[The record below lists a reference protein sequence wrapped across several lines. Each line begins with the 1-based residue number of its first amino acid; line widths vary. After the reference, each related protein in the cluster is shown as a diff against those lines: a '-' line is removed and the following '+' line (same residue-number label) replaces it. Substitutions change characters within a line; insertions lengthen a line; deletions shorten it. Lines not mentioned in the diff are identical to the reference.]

1 LQWSEEERKKQYAI
15 AKQNWS
21 LWSRLQLENNQFPAL
36 PPWPPACHTWER
48 KNIHGA
54 QPLPTMTDV
63 DLTGPVPD
71 AVAVLVPDAVSSSTL
86 SGSKRK
92 TPPAPLFSPN
102 KNKVKPV
109 AGLLASRFGVGKSSP
124 ESLSVTASTS
134 TSTTAVS
141 AAAAAVTRPR
151 EFINRPTVRTLHL
164 PTSLVDKYEKEKKDE
179 WCVSRCDDPPIAYWL
194 RDTEYQIVFD
204 L

>member
-1 LQWSEEERKKQYAI
+1 LQWSEEEKKKQYVI

-36 PPWPPACHTWER
+36 PVWPPACHTWER
-48 KNIHGA
+48 NNIHDA

-63 DLTGPVPD
+63 LTGPVPD
-71 AVAVLVPDAVSSSTL
+71 AVAVLVPDVVSSSTL
-86 SGSKRK
+86 SGIKRK
-92 TPPAPLFSPN
+92 TTPLFSP
-102 KNKVKPV
+102 NKVKPV

-141 AAAAAVTRPR
+141 AAAVTRPR

-179 WCVSRCDDPPIAYWL
+179 WCVSRADDPPIAFWL
-194 RDTEYQIVFD
+194 HDAEYQIVFD